1 MAVQA
6 FPYFSLYCTGKA
18 ARDMM
23 CQVLAKEEVFVKH
36 HLYSLSQTK
45 MTVDA
50 LYLRV
55 QSFILFGLKPVCTL
69 IDSHVLLSTLNML
82 KSFFC
87 EDQKMSAQIKISLI
101 FKVCCSATD
110 LEFSLI
116 LILPIHVRQR
126 KLVLDSTIVA
136 CKPA

>member
-45 MTVDA
+45 MTVDT

-55 QSFILFGLKPVCTL
+55 QLFFLFGLKLFCTL

-82 KSFFC
+82 KSE
-87 EDQKMSAQIKISLI
+87 EDQEKSLLQGHRFI
-101 FKVCCSATD
+101 QFD
-110 LEFSLI
+110 FFFS
-116 LILPIHVRQR
+116 QFM
-126 KLVLDSTIVA
+126 
-136 CKPA
+136 